1 MLRCTIVLYN
11 NIYLR
16 ILKMIFNL
24 IQTIAADPVIG
35 MLRTYLLALVAI
47 ALLVLFKPLLTGVAK
62 AIVVAVKPHLTTEQ
76 RIARR
81 KMRDSML
88 IKEMMNS
95 ATGPSDMAELR
106 AMGCRG

>member
-1 MLRCTIVLYN
+1 
-11 NIYLR
+11 
-16 ILKMIFNL
+16 MIFTL

-35 MLRTYLLALVAI
+35 MLRNYITGLIAI

-62 AIVVAVKPHLTTEQ
+62 AILVAVKPPLTKEQ

-81 KMRDSML
+81 QMRDSLL
-88 IKEMMNS
+88 IKKMMNA